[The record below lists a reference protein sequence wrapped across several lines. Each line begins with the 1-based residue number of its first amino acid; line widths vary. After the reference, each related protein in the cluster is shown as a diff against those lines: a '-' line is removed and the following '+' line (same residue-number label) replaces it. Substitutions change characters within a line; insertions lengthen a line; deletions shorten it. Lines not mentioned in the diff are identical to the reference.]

1 MANLID
7 AKTQTIDEAGFN
19 KLISTLS
26 KLDKIEVPNGRQFV
40 KLTLSQS
47 SKDFK
52 AVKEAFDEEQELA
65 IIKNTTGLIPTVE
78 LTLEGNYNIHSIP
91 GFYDEV
97 EQALSSKRAYNLS
110 VASVFELPTA
120 TRFKMLLSKAL
131 EKKIK
136 ELTKDLKLIPSV
148 YVELKFSNVE
158 QTYTDFLDIEAVLSF
173 MQA

>member
-7 AKTQTIDEAGFN
+7 PKTQTIDEAGFN
-19 KLISTLS
+19 KLISKLS

-40 KLTLSQS
+40 KLTLSQD

-52 AVKEAFDEEQELA
+52 AVKAAFDEEQELA
-65 IIKNTTGLIPTVE
+65 VINNTANLISTVD
-78 LTLEGNYNIHSIP
+78 LTLEGNYNIHSIS

-97 EQALSSKRAYNLS
+97 EQALSSKRQYNLS
-110 VASVFELPTA
+110 VSSVFELPTA

-148 YVELKFSNVE
+148 YVEMKFSNVE